1 MATQTIGAIR
11 VAINN
16 QDHRVRTISYGQ
28 PLELKKA
35 LDLSIVT
42 PQDGEAITYDA
53 TTGNFAVTPVTANNA
68 IYANTANTVL
78 FAAGGTF

>member
-1 MATQTIGAIR
+1 MATQTIGAVR

-16 QDHRVRTISYGQ
+16 QDQKVRSLSYGQ

-53 TTGNFAVTPVTANNA
+53 ATGNFAVTQVA
-68 IYANTANTVL
+68 ANTANIANTALLV
-78 FAAGGTF
+78 AGGTF